1 MATRIQTTRKRT
13 LIIVGAAAFALAI
26 AVSAFFFGG
35 PRPGSAAPAGLA
47 PAVAP
52 PAAPAFG
59 PALTLPANGLGGLPA
74 MAANAPGGPVAL
86 GDERFVRAAAGSFGI
101 SADQL
106 RQDLQAQGS
115 LQGVAAQYGQDTD
128 AGKAG
133 LQAALVAA
141 LRDQVTGH
149 GGGAAQA
156 DRVAQAFGQDFARIY
171 GAAWGQAL
179 PTTLPAIPGMP
190 LAPGMPG
197 AAPTN

>member
-1 MATRIQTTRKRT
+1 MVTRKRL
-13 LIIVGAAAFALAI
+13 LIILGAATLALAV

-35 PRPGSAAPAGLA
+35 PRPGSAAPAGIGPALA
-47 PAVAP
+47 A

-59 PALTLPANGLGGLPA
+59 PALTLPANGMGGLPA
-74 MAANAPGGPVAL
+74 VAAGAPGGPVAL
-86 GDERFVRAAAGSFGI
+86 GDDGFVRASATYFGV

-106 RQDLQAQGS
+106 RQDLSTLGS
-115 LQGVAAQYGQDTD
+115 LQAVAAKYGKDND

-133 LQAALVAA
+133 LQAALVAS

-149 GGGAAQA
+149 GGAQAQA
-156 DRVAQAFGQDFARIY
+156 DQVAQAFGQDFARIY
-171 GAAWGQAL
+171 SAPWGQGM

-190 LAPGMPG
+190 LLPGMPG